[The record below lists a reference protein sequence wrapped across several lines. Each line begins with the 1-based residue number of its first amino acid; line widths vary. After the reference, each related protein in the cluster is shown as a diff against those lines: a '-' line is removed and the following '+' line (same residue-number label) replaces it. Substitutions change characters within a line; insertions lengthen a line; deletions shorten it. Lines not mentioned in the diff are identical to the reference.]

1 MFENYEK
8 FYCCD
13 IGNGEVWGLEGH
25 MDAINDVLVYDGCF
39 VTASKDMT
47 VRLWQI

>member
-1 MFENYEK
+1 
-8 FYCCD
+8 
-13 IGNGEVWGLEGH
+13 

-47 VRLWQI
+47 VRLWQIQEGNQEKPIKFPIALKGHKGSV